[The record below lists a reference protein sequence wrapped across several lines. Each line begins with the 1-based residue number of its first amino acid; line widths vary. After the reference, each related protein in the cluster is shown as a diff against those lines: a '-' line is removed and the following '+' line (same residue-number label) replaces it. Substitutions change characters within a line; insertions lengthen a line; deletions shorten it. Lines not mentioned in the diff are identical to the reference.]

1 MDIAYQRVGEGPLVV
16 FVHGAA
22 EDGRIWQPQLDGLAD
37 EFTVV
42 AWDEPGAG
50 LSGDPPE
57 GYALGDFAD
66 GLAVL
71 IEELDLGPAH
81 LAGLSWGGTVVLE
94 LYRRHPG
101 LVATLIMIDT
111 YAGWKGSLPTG
122 EVRARVEGARQM
134 LTAPEVDFDPTLPGL
149 FAADPPTHLVPL
161 LAAVAA
167 DVRPS
172 ALGRDLAIMAETDLS
187 DLLPRITVPT
197 LLIWGALDA
206 RSPLTVA
213 AQFQQAIPDA
223 ELRIIHGAGHLSQLE
238 KPELVNEAVRAFCRS
253 NPPVPA
259 RAARPRP

>member
-1 MDIAYQRVGEGPLVV
+1 MGFVEADGVNIAYQRVGEGPLVV

-22 EDGRIWQPQLDGLAD
+22 QDGRSWQPQLDGLAD

-57 GYALGDFAD
+57 GYALRDFVD
-66 GLAVL
+66 GLAV
-71 IEELDLGPAH
+71 
-81 LAGLSWGGTVVLE
+81 
-94 LYRRHPG
+94 
-101 LVATLIMIDT
+101 
-111 YAGWKGSLPTG
+111 
-122 EVRARVEGARQM
+122 RVEGARQM

-167 DVRPS
+167 DVRPGT
-172 ALGRDLAIMAETDLS
+172 LGRDLAIMAETDLS

-213 AQFQQAIPDA
+213 AQFEQAIPA
-223 ELRIIHGAGHLSQLE
+223 GSTNRFRLELPALDPDGACSS
-238 KPELVNEAVRAFCRS
+238 PE
-253 NPPVPA
+253 
-259 RAARPRP
+259 RAAPGPSERRVCLLPGSAAQGRSSARKASTCRANSSGTTWSATCCWPASTTRR